1 MFEKTASREE
11 NGWKAA
17 RESSRGNDFE
27 LREFSD
33 ATLYVFN
40 SQPQAGVKTFNTLIR
55 AGEPNVAIM
64 SPLGSWLR
72 SVLFNEGGVSS
83 VSGCSA
89 FLSVAITAVY

>member
-64 SPLGSWLR
+64 KVEAGTLPSFQLWNTSTRWPGLECHLR
-72 SVLFNEGGVSS
+72 S
-83 VSGCSA
+83 
-89 FLSVAITAVY
+89 